1 MTDTHTFGTVLANRK
16 TNVRPKGKTIQ
27 SQSYQIVVL
36 SMSSDVDARHCHCHC
51 SAKHLNNE
59 DWELQLRPICR
70 KIRVVENLLGGAHL
84 LVTGSPSVA
93 VRVYNTE
100 DATRFENSSSGTG
113 NANTATTDMN
123 MEIEGLPHF
132 RDTYEHS
139 IVIFVLPTGQQQ
151 RDQLGRRES
160 FVNVAQRALLSDRV
174 QDGNEQVKKVRV

>member
-1 MTDTHTFGTVLANRK
+1 MTDAHTFGTVLVNRK
-16 TNVRPKGKTIQ
+16 TNARPKGKTIQ
-27 SQSYQIVVL
+27 SQSCQIIVL
-36 SMSSDVDARHCHCHC
+36 SMSSDVDARHCHC

-70 KIRVVENLLGGAHL
+70 KIRVVENLLSGAHL

-100 DATRFENSSSGTG
+100 DATRFENISTG
-113 NANTATTDMN
+113 NANTDTIDMN

-160 FVNVAQRALLSDRV
+160 FVNSSQRALLLDRV

>member
-1 MTDTHTFGTVLANRK
+1 
-16 TNVRPKGKTIQ
+16 
-27 SQSYQIVVL
+27 
-36 SMSSDVDARHCHCHC
+36 MSSDVDARHCHC

-59 DWELQLRPICR
+59 GWELQLRPICR

-93 VRVYNTE
+93 VRVYQTE
-100 DATRFENSSSGTG
+100 DVTRFENSSSGTG
-113 NANTATTDMN
+113 NANTPTTDMN

-174 QDGNEQVKKVRV
+174 QDGNEQVKKVRVCFR